1 MTESKRPETV
11 ERFCARTFARD
22 ITKLADD
29 LRHAADDVAR
39 HVTQLDRVGNPGIP
53 SYADV
58 ASNVQQELMRLL
70 GNTHLGS
77 LTTSAQNAD
86 QARTKRIAAE
96 AIAAQIDAKA
106 ERMRTGEGATPTGF
120 AMGAVVAE
128 GAIIAREYA
137 AKEG

>member
-1 MTESKRPETV
+1 MTNPKRPETI
-11 ERFCARTFARD
+11 EEFCAQTLARH

-39 HVTQLDRVGNPGIP
+39 HANQLDRVGNPGIP
-53 SYADV
+53 SYAV
-58 ASNVQQELMRLL
+58 IASNVQQELMRLL

-77 LTTSAQNAD
+77 LTTAAQDAD
-86 QARTKRIAAE
+86 QARTKRLAAE
-96 AIAAQIDAKA
+96 AIAAQIDEKA
-106 ERMRTGEGATPTGF
+106 ERMRTGDGATSTGF

-137 AKEG
+137 EKEA